1 MVDFVQYA
9 ISGLAVGSVYG
20 LVALGFVLVFKST
33 EVFNFAQG
41 DLVVVGAYA
50 LLTAQSLL
58 GLPIL
63 VALVATL
70 LSSVLLGVVLQQV
83 VFRPMIGKPLLTVVM
98 VTIAL
103 SLVLRALLLILFG
116 PQEQALPARLPD
128 TSLDVGGV
136 RVSTLDLT
144 VVAVAVVCV
153 AAFGWFFRRTA
164 FGLQMRA
171 TAENP
176 EAAVMSGINS
186 NRVFTVAFAIGT
198 VTAGVGGILIAN
210 LQVVS
215 PNLVAVGLLAI
226 PAAVVGGLSSI
237 PGAVVGGLVIGL
249 VQQIATGY
257 LSASSSIV
265 FVYAVLLVILLVRPQ
280 GLFGRPVAVRV

>member
-1 MVDFVQYA
+1 MIDFLQFA

-33 EVFNFAQG
+33 EVFNFAHG

-50 LLTAQSLL
+50 LLTALSLFR
-58 GLPIL
+58 LPLIP
-63 VALVATL
+63 ALVATL
-70 LSSVLLGVVLQQV
+70 LAAVVLGIVLQQA

-116 PQEQALPARLPD
+116 PQEQALPTRLPD
-128 TSLDVGGV
+128 TSFGLAGL
-136 RVSTLDLT
+136 RISTLDLT
-144 VVAVAVVCV
+144 VIAVAIGCV
-153 AAFGWFFRRTA
+153 AAFGWFFRYSP

-176 EAAVMSGINS
+176 EAAMMSGIDS

-198 VTAGVGGILIAN
+198 VTAAIGGILIAN
-210 LQVVS
+210 LQMVS
-215 PNLVAVGLLAI
+215 PHLVAVGILAI
-226 PAAVVGGLSSI
+226 PAAVVGGLASI
-237 PGAVVGGLVIGL
+237 PGAVVGGLIIGL
-249 VQQIATGY
+249 VEQIATGY
-257 LSASSSIV
+257 LSASASTV
-265 FVYAVLLVILLVRPQ
+265 FVYAVLLIILLVRPQ
-280 GLFGRPVAVRV
+280 GLFGRPVATRV